1 MKITKKRLAKPDD
14 PIYKEGFKTF
24 TPNKHNKI
32 NAKKKFSLT
41 KIISNIFLFKVSI
54 LHFTIGNNEW
64 GYNSFLISMKYY
76 EKIRKD
82 FGGRKFEKN
91 IVNLLEDSRTKTP
104 QTTSTRKLFFRQK
117 GSSYTH
123 ALPGKEIIYSNEHNL
138 KKPYSFAYCNKT
150 KINFFKGPTGDAKI
164 INKLDFENLFSQC
177 FVYGYLETMLC
188 LIFKLGVLDNSKMD
202 KPKFRKSFGGGKLGY
217 RIPIDKMYDN
227 KYLDNL
233 RRQIFEKIFKIKS
246 YEASNII
253 ENIDQSVYQSSLT
266 DFLLSK
272 EENYFVNPISWH
284 DSSYGMYDEEEKK
297 MWEGIKNT
305 QEFCRI
311 ITEKKESK
319 YKYKVNKKFKR
330 ICKILDETR
339 RTKLSINYNS
349 NLILNYELFRFFTLT
364 DQDYKPINEKK
375 LKLDE
380 KDLFARYA
388 INLGSQESFYYID
401 QIIFSTEL

>member
-1 MKITKKRLAKPDD
+1 MSKTNNELYFKKVRKDA
-14 PIYKEGFKTF
+14 E
-24 TPNKHNKI
+24 
-32 NAKKKFSLT
+32 KKFSLT

-76 EKIRKD
+76 EKIKKD
-82 FGGRKFEKN
+82 FSGRKFEKN

-104 QTTSTRKLFFRQK
+104 QTTSTRKLFFKQK
-117 GSSYTH
+117 GPSYTH

-150 KINFFKGPTGDAKI
+150 KIDFFKGPSSDTKK
-164 INKLDFENLFSQC
+164 INKLNFENLFSHC

-188 LIFKLGVLDNSKMD
+188 LIFKLGNLDNSKLD

-217 RIPIDKMYDN
+217 RIPLDKLYDK

-233 RRQIFEKIFKIKS
+233 RHQIFGKVFKIKS
-246 YEASNII
+246 YEARKII
-253 ENIDQSVYQSSLT
+253 ENIDQSIYQSSLT

-272 EENYFVNPISWH
+272 EENYFVNPISW
-284 DSSYGMYDEEEKK
+284 DNSSYGIDDKEEKK
-297 MWEGIKNT
+297 KWEGIKNT
-305 QEFCRI
+305 QEFFEI
-311 ITEKKESK
+311 ITEKKGSN
-319 YKYKVNKKFKR
+319 YKYKVNKKFTR

-339 RTKLSINYNS
+339 KTKLSNSYYS

-364 DQDYKPINEKK
+364 DQNYKPIDEKK

-388 INLGSQESFYYID
+388 INLGSQESFFYID